1 MPPTRSAGDV
11 QIGRGVDHIVVETGG
26 LGYLIFT
33 TTDVLTRFAVG
44 DEIKLLT
51 HLVVREDAQTLYGFT
66 KPAELQLFALLLG
79 VAGVGPRI
87 ALAVLSSG
95 KVEETRSAI
104 GRGDAAIF
112 TAISGIGKKTAE
124 RIILELKSKLADAA
138 DSYTGGSSA
147 DIINALSGLGY
158 NMYEIR
164 EVLGKLSP
172 TAPVEE
178 KLKEALK
185 LLS

>member
-1 MPPTRSAGDV
+1 MIASV
-11 QIGRGVDHIVVETGG
+11 SGRIISKGLDHLVVEAGG
-26 LGYLIFT
+26 IGYLIYT
-33 TTDVLTRFAVG
+33 TTEALASAG
-44 DEIKLLT
+44 LNDEIKLVT
-51 HLVVREDAQTLYGFT
+51 QLVIRDDSQTLYGFISQT
-66 KPAELQLFALLLG
+66 ELQLFGMLLS

-95 KVEETRSAI
+95 RATDLRSAI

-124 RIILELKSKLADAA
+124 RIILELKSKITDV
-138 DSYTGGSSA
+138 TFEEGGSSA

-164 EVLGKLSP
+164 GILSKLSP

>member
-1 MPPTRSAGDV
+1 MIASVSGQV
-11 QIGRGVDHIVVETGG
+11 ISKGLDHLVVEVGG
-26 LGYLIFT
+26 IGYLIFT
-33 TTDVLTRFAVG
+33 TTDVLTTSSIG
-44 DEIKLLT
+44 DEIRLLT
-51 HLVVREDAQTLYGFT
+51 HMVVREDAQALYGFIN
-66 KPAELQLFALLLG
+66 PAQLRLFSMLIG
-79 VAGVGPRI
+79 VSGVGPRI

-95 KVEETRSAI
+95 KVEELRSAI
-104 GRGDAAIF
+104 GRGDSDIF
-112 TAISGIGKKTAE
+112 TAISGIGKKTGE
-124 RIILELKSKLADAA
+124 RIVLELKTKITDITEVG
-138 DSYTGGSSA
+138 TGGSSA

>member
-1 MPPTRSAGDV
+1 MIASV
-11 QIGRGVDHIVVETGG
+11 SGRIISKGLDHLVVEAGG
-26 LGYLIFT
+26 IGYLIFT
-33 TTDVLTRFAVG
+33 TTDVLTTSSVG
-44 DEIKLLT
+44 GEIRLLT
-51 HLVVREDAQTLYGFT
+51 HMVVREDAQALYGFAS
-66 KPAELQLFALLLG
+66 PAQLQLFSMLIA
-79 VAGVGPRI
+79 VSGVGPRI

-95 KVEETRSAI
+95 KVEELRSAI
-104 GRGDAAIF
+104 GQGDSAIF

-124 RIILELKSKLADAA
+124 RIILELKSKITDIADVGL
-138 DSYTGGSSA
+138 GGSSA

-172 TAPVEE
+172 GAKVEE

>member
-1 MPPTRSAGDV
+1 MIASV
-11 QIGRGVDHIVVETGG
+11 SGRIISKGLDHLVVEAGG
-26 LGYLIFT
+26 IGYLVFA
-33 TTDVLTRFAVG
+33 TTDVLTTASVG
-44 DEIKLLT
+44 EDIRLLT
-51 HLVVREDAQTLYGFT
+51 HMVVREDAQALYGFVS
-66 KPAELQLFALLLG
+66 PAQLQLFSMLIS
-79 VAGVGPRI
+79 VSGVGPRI

-95 KVEETRSAI
+95 KVEELRSAI
-104 GRGDAAIF
+104 GRGDSDIF

-124 RIILELKSKLADAA
+124 RIILELKSKITDIT
-138 DSYTGGSSA
+138 DGSGGGSSA

-172 TAPVEE
+172 VASVEE

>member
-1 MPPTRSAGDV
+1 MIASV
-11 QIGRGVDHIVVETGG
+11 SGRVVSKGLDHLVVEAGG
-26 LGYLIFT
+26 IGYLVFT
-33 TTDVLTRFAVG
+33 TTDILTTTVIN
-44 DEIKLLT
+44 DEIRLLT
-51 HLVVREDAQTLYGFT
+51 HMVVREDVQALYGFIS
-66 KPAELQLFALLLG
+66 PAQLQLFSMLIS
-79 VAGVGPRI
+79 VSGVGPRI
-87 ALAVLSSG
+87 GLAVLSSG
-95 KVEETRSAI
+95 KVEELRSAI
-104 GRGDAAIF
+104 GRGDSAIF

-124 RIILELKSKLADAA
+124 RIILELKSRITDIV
-138 DSYTGGSSA
+138 DVGVGGSSA

-172 TAPVEE
+172 DAKVED

>member
-1 MPPTRSAGDV
+1 MIASV
-11 QIGRGVDHIVVETGG
+11 SGRIASKGLDHLVVEAGG
-26 LGYLIFT
+26 IGYLVFT
-33 TTDVLTRFAVG
+33 TTDVLTTASVG
-44 DEIKLLT
+44 GDIRLLT
-51 HLVVREDAQTLYGFT
+51 HMVVREDAQALYGFIS
-66 KPAELQLFALLLG
+66 PAQLQLFSMLIS
-79 VAGVGPRI
+79 VSGVGPRI

-95 KVEETRSAI
+95 KVEELRSAI
-104 GRGDAAIF
+104 GRGDSAIF
-112 TAISGIGKKTAE
+112 MAISGIGKKTGE
-124 RIILELKSKLADAA
+124 RIILELKSKITDI
-138 DSYTGGSSA
+138 TEGGENSSSA

-172 TAPVEE
+172 GAPVET